1 MSNGSDIAAEIRA
14 GLIEA
19 AESTGDGQLNFVLSK
34 GGGLETPWA
43 IAPDAPTLFD
53 FVGVITKVTLK
64 DSAGM
69 VLKTVRV
76 ALLDATGEAEPVKGD
91 LIAIGVV
98 SAGVTVNTE
107 WVRIEKV
114 DVIRPGDVALM
125 HKAQLDD

>member
-1 MSNGSDIAAEIRA
+1 MSNGSDIAAEIKA

-19 AESTGDGQLNFVLSK
+19 AESTGDGQLNFVVSK
-34 GGGLETPWA
+34 GGGLETPWS
-43 IAPDAPTLFD
+43 ILQNPSNLFD
-53 FVGVITKVTLK
+53 FVGVITKTMLK
-64 DSAGM
+64 DNAGM

-91 LIAIGVV
+91 LIAVGVI
-98 SAGVTVNTE
+98 STGVTTDTK

-114 DVIRPGDVALM
+114 DVIKPGDVALM